1 MVRVQNGAPAER
13 VRRFRPMLRRIA
25 PFWVMGV
32 VIGSFLPGSWK
43 RDLGTHPYTPLH
55 AVSFQ
60 HRAVHFVTF
69 GLTAL
74 LFLAL
79 AQGRR
84 GRAKAVAGAI
94 LLGLAIE
101 AGQYAVG
108 LSAVLEWWD
117 IRDDLFAIAGAAVV
131 FGVWRWL
138 RQRRAKP

>member
-1 MVRVQNGAPAER
+1 MVRVQNREPAAS
-13 VRRFRPMLRRIA
+13 VSRFRPILRRIA
-25 PFWVMGV
+25 PFWVCGL

-43 RDLGTHPYTPLH
+43 RELGTQPYTPFH

-60 HRAVHFVTF
+60 HRVVHVATF

-79 AQGRR
+79 AEGRR
-84 GRAKAVAGAI
+84 GQVKAVAGAV

-101 AGQYAVG
+101 AGQHAVG

-117 IRDDLFAIAGAAVV
+117 LRDDFWAVAGAAVV
-131 FGVWRWL
+131 FGIWRW
-138 RQRRAKP
+138 